1 MSLLSFPNEILYL
14 IAKNL
19 KAKDLNSLLRTNS
32 FFAALA
38 APLLQNILV
47 HDKDG
52 LPVLCWAASK
62 GYKQWC
68 HLLLEKKLHD
78 VNITP
83 AGTKFTPL
91 HEAAKF
97 GHESVLNL
105 LLQKGAV
112 VSALDVKEET
122 PLHHAAKNGQKGAAH
137 LLLLNHADVDA
148 VNHNLKTP
156 LFKAIGRLVKVGH
169 MSGSSKAS
177 SGRDAAVFPGAQ
189 ETAILLL
196 KCGASIF
203 HRNIYGENA
212 LHQAS
217 GQRSL
222 SVLKLIL
229 ELGGS
234 VNLEA
239 RENRGN
245 TALHMAVIY
254 GQDEVAKFLLGGGAN
269 INARNTDGDTPL
281 HLAVEWRREAVLKTL
296 METGVDVNVQNLRS
310 YTALSLAVYRGYEK
324 MVVMILE
331 AEPCFDSCCNAAAL
345 YFAVENGRGEVVD
358 LLLDGGAQLCMD
370 LLWRP
375 RNQTVLHR
383 AVRRGHLE
391 IAKSL
396 LRNGADIEIPDLDN
410 KCAFCAALENGSE
423 DLISLFTNHAARCRQ
438 CSAISSTLS

>member
-19 KAKDLNSLLRTNS
+19 KAKDLSSLLRTNS

-47 HDKDG
+47 QDKDDV
-52 LPVLCWAASK
+52 PVLCWAAGK
-62 GYKQWC
+62 GYRKWC

-78 VNITP
+78 VNTTP
-83 AGTKFTPL
+83 AGTGLTPL
-91 HEAAKF
+91 HEAAKS
-97 GHESVLNL
+97 GHESVLDL
-105 LLQKGAV
+105 LLQRGAIV
-112 VSALDVKEET
+112 NALDIKEET

-137 LLLLNHADVDA
+137 LLLLNHADVDPM
-148 VNHNLKTP
+148 NHNLKTP
-156 LFKAIGRLVKVGH
+156 LFKAIGRLVKAGYTRESPEDAVV
-169 MSGSSKAS
+169 SPGS
-177 SGRDAAVFPGAQ
+177 R
-189 ETAILLL
+189 ETVILLL
-196 KCGASIF
+196 KCGANVF

-234 VNLEA
+234 ANLEA

-254 GQDEVAKFLLGGGAN
+254 GQDEVVKLLLGGGAN
-269 INARNTDGDTPL
+269 INARNMEGDTPL
-281 HLAVEWRREAVLKTL
+281 HLAVEWRREAVLETL
-296 METGVDVNVQNLRS
+296 VDAGVDVNALNSRR
-310 YTALSLAVYRGYEK
+310 YTALSLAVYRGYER
-324 MVVMILE
+324 MVVKILE

-358 LLLDGGAQLCMD
+358 MLLEGGAQICMN

-375 RNQTVLHR
+375 RNRTVLHL
-383 AVRRGHLE
+383 AVQRGYFE

-396 LRNGADIEIPDLDN
+396 LRNGADTGIPDLNN

-423 DLISLFTNHAARCRQ
+423 DLIDLFTSNAARCKQ
-438 CSAISSTLS
+438 CSALS

>member
-19 KAKDLNSLLRTNS
+19 KAKDLSSLLRTNS

-47 HDKDG
+47 QDKDG

-62 GYKQWC
+62 GYRQWC
-68 HLLLEKKLHD
+68 HLLLEKELHD
-78 VNITP
+78 VNTTP
-83 AGTKFTPL
+83 AGTGFTPL
-91 HEAAKF
+91 HEAAKS
-97 GHESVLNL
+97 GHESVLSL
-105 LLQKGAV
+105 LLEKGAII
-112 VSALDVKEET
+112 SALDIKEET
-122 PLHHAAKNGQKGAAH
+122 PLHHAAKNGQRGAAH
-137 LLLLNHADVDA
+137 LLLLNHADIDP

-156 LFKAIGRLVKVGH
+156 LFKAIGRLVKSGY
-169 MSGSSKAS
+169 MRGSSE
-177 SGRDAAVFPGAQ
+177 DATVFPGAR
-189 ETAILLL
+189 ETVILLL
-196 KCGASIF
+196 ECGANIF

-234 VNLEA
+234 ANLEA

-254 GQDEVAKFLLGGGAN
+254 GQDEVVRCLLREGAN
-269 INARNTDGDTPL
+269 INARNMDGDTPL
-281 HLAVEWRREAVLKTL
+281 HLAVEWRREVVLETL
-296 METGVDVNVQNLRS
+296 VEVGVDVNIQNSRR

-324 MVVMILE
+324 MVVKILE
-331 AEPCFDSCCNAAAL
+331 EEPCFDSCCNAAAL
-345 YFAVENGRGEVVD
+345 YFAVENGQGGVVD
-358 LLLDGGAQLCMD
+358 LLLEGGAQICMD

-383 AVRRGHLE
+383 AVRQGHLE

-396 LRNGADIEIPDLDN
+396 LRNGANTEVPDLSN

-423 DLISLFTNHAARCRQ
+423 DLINLFTSHAACCRQ
-438 CSAISSTLS
+438 CSLLCLN